1 MAGSGLIQTCT
12 EMAKFVSVLS
22 GKFVSNTVHEKSP
35 RSIAL
40 MTDRNLEHLSVFS
53 LTIPMISRT
62 CNEFKDPFFLCLAM
76 LCLTICVI
84 FRVAWIFN
92 TAIPISSQ
100 Y

>member
-40 MTDRNLEHLSVFS
+40 MTDKLRTPVMHFS
-53 LTIPMISRT
+53 
-62 CNEFKDPFFLCLAM
+62 FL
-76 LCLTICVI
+76 
-84 FRVAWIFN
+84 
-92 TAIPISSQ
+92 
-100 Y
+100 